1 MLLSLVAATLFAAP
15 AADASSSSRTLIAL
29 GVTSKTLTPEVRAA
43 LSQVVSDELRRL
55 EPGVRLYAA
64 EDLAV
69 ALGVARERRLAG
81 CESESESTCLTE
93 FAAAL
98 GSDEL
103 LSTRITRLS
112 GGPFSSPWLVDA
124 RKVDGKTGR
133 TLSTGQVTV
142 CGPESELPAAVRAA
156 VWKAWGLEPRG
167 VAAACTPQLAPRVLA
182 VGGGVLLLAG
192 VAGLAVSMGTRAAYD
207 AQQVPGAP
215 ATVTRAQGTAA
226 NTLFALSLGAGAVG
240 ALGVGLGL
248 AGLLGS
254 SDTKVAVAPLPGGA
268 AVTWGGAL

>member
-1 MLLSLVAATLFAAP
+1 MLLSLVAATLLAAP
-15 AADASSSSRTLIAL
+15 AADAPSSSRTLIAL
-29 GVTSKTLTPEVRAA
+29 GVTSKSLTPEVRAA

-55 EPGVRLYAA
+55 EPGARIYAA

-69 ALGVARERRLAG
+69 ALGVARERQLAG
-81 CESESESTCLTE
+81 CESEGTCLTE

-112 GGPFSSPWLVDA
+112 GGLFSSPWLVDA

-133 TLSTGQVTV
+133 TLSTGQMTV
-142 CGPESELPAAVRAA
+142 CGPESDLPAAVRAA

-167 VAAACTPQLAPRVLA
+167 VEAACNPQLAPRVLA

-254 SDTKVAVAPLPGGA
+254 GDTRVAVAPLPGGA